1 MLVPV
6 VQSDVEDKL
15 EDVDDLELRV
25 HDQSVLLFHRY
36 RQRLA
41 SLAVGGCSTATVTTN
56 ETPLLSSRD
65 FIKKME
71 FQISRLYTDRIQ
83 DYWGL
88 FKIHISH

>member
-1 MLVPV
+1 MLIPV

-41 SLAVGGCSTATVTTN
+41 SLAVGGCSTATATTDHGK
-56 ETPLLSSRD
+56 LIQMQYRFYIDL
-65 FIKKME
+65 FIFK
-71 FQISRLYTDRIQ
+71 RLHNKGGPMYLGRN
-83 DYWGL
+83 GCR
-88 FKIHISH
+88 